1 MKKWF
6 TIAAAAALIAAM
18 AATSMAVSVGDIVY
32 EDDDDDYEEVTSL
45 TPGEKYYV
53 ILVDE
58 GDYDKDE
65 KPKTIKWDSI
75 EVDDPNEDETLEGS
89 KAKKYAS
96 LSSGATRL
104 KTGSGSEKYSWGV
117 KLDVKSIKAADYDDS
132 IDVSGTIT
140 WKLDGSTEERDV
152 SFSIEYEEGGNEFE
166 EDVMSYE
173 FDRNDDVEIDFP
185 DGDGRLTGTANKDF
199 TLIASMDT
207 DYNSTIGNKYPN
219 ANLDFYNGNGVS
231 LTYIKNAR
239 LHFEADDDKYLYEIT
254 DGNKLVDLSRSEER
268 RVGKEC

>member
-58 GDYDKDE
+58 DDYDKDE

-104 KTGSGSEKYSWGV
+104 KTGAAARSIPGGA
-117 KLDVKSIKAADYDDS
+117 KLDVKNIKRP
-132 IDVSGTIT
+132 TT
-140 WKLDGSTEERDV
+140 TT
-152 SFSIEYEEGGNEFE
+152 
-166 EDVMSYE
+166 
-173 FDRNDDVEIDFP
+173 
-185 DGDGRLTGTANKDF
+185 RL
-199 TLIASMDT
+199 M
-207 DYNSTIGNKYPN
+207 
-219 ANLDFYNGNGVS
+219 
-231 LTYIKNAR
+231 
-239 LHFEADDDKYLYEIT
+239 
-254 DGNKLVDLSRSEER
+254 
-268 RVGKEC
+268 

>member
-58 GDYDKDE
+58 DDYDKDE

-104 KTGSGSEKYSWGV
+104 KTGSGSKKYSWGA
-117 KLDVKSIKAADYDDS
+117 KLDVKNIKAADYDDS

-140 WKLDGSTEERDV
+140 WKLDGSTKEHDV

-185 DGDGRLTGTANKDF
+185 DGDGR
-199 TLIASMDT
+199 
-207 DYNSTIGNKYPN
+207 
-219 ANLDFYNGNGVS
+219 
-231 LTYIKNAR
+231 
-239 LHFEADDDKYLYEIT
+239 AD
-254 DGNKLVDLSRSEER
+254 RHR
-268 RVGKEC
+268 Q